1 MEEKR
6 HLGIKEMA
14 DFLEDLARQLRDGQ
28 VRVGENSLSLP
39 AELEGKL
46 ELWATD
52 GRLGLKLK
60 ARWPEAAVTEK
71 PPRPPVGP
79 PPPPAAP
86 TPHAPPRSFKEIKK
100 RLAQVF
106 GLLKKLAAQ
115 GDLPPLHLVT
125 EFLALSRESARF
137 AEPAW
142 QAPMQEFL
150 DHAANLERAHAQG
163 HLELFAHELRDLEA
177 RMCACHE
184 EYA

>member
-6 HLGIKEMA
+6 HLGIKELA

-28 VRVGENSLSLP
+28 VRVGGTSLSLP

-46 ELWATD
+46 ELWAAD
-52 GRLGLKLK
+52 GKLGLKLK
-60 ARWPEAAVTEK
+60 ARWPQVQVLGKPPVHPSAP
-71 PPRPPVGP
+71 PPRPVVLPSKA
-79 PPPPAAP
+79 PA
-86 TPHAPPRSFKEIKK
+86 RSFKEIKK

-125 EFLALSRESARF
+125 EFLVLSQESARF

-177 RMCACHE
+177 RMRACHE